1 MDSSEIF
8 HRTPKYS
15 GVTWKCG
22 RGDTS
27 LREVK
32 FNVLITIAFLI
43 CCPSIGFAQLDIYDS
58 TEHPMEY
65 SSYILLEDVWNLE
78 DTAYLEDSTIESM
91 NQIHPGRR
99 AGFWMDQGFIGSP
112 ILLNPI
118 QSGNTAGFA
127 LGGNIFE
134 GYNLSSTRL
143 RNYRGTMPRTLLR
156 YAQGGGE
163 LIYITAEHDQQI
175 FDRWTMGIKY
185 EREKIQNVLY
195 NNLPEINAAR
205 MADNYRL
212 QWRTHFANH
221 TRSYEVFAHLNWNK
235 YNTQETGGSV
245 DTLFYN
251 GLEGRQ
257 KSFSVGGFLTD
268 ADLVYKDAEF
278 RVTQLFRPSLR
289 MDSFDST
296 FNWREANLSKGFWYH
311 TLSHR
316 KNTQWLQ
323 LAVPNEVRFPARQYT
338 AATNDSLVGRVLENT
353 IGRKTLMFK
362 SRFMTD
368 LYARHEYI
376 SVFQSAYGR
385 YRYNN
390 VRVGGKMALGSVSKF
405 QTLVSADA
413 ALLGFN
419 AGDYEVQGKVTGNWR
434 VLHMEIS
441 GSSRL
446 YEPEFYQQA
455 FVTNQYSWVND
466 FKKVKW
472 QELKFKL
479 EQREDKFGLDL
490 QAGVVNDFV
499 FHDTTGFPV
508 QLNDAFTSLK
518 ATAFGKVELFN
529 HLKVEQRFVFQQ
541 VSTDVLPVPALSSVT
556 RIFAQ
561 STFFKGNMEA
571 RLGVDVYYSTPFT
584 GYYYNPLTRAFQ
596 VGTMELGNMPVVDVY
611 LLAKIRTMHLFL
623 SFDQVNQ
630 DVLGI
635 DVYSAA
641 LYPSIGRRLR
651 VGVTWRL
658 FN

>member
-1 MDSSEIF
+1 
-8 HRTPKYS
+8 
-15 GVTWKCG
+15 
-22 RGDTS
+22 
-27 LREVK
+27 
-32 FNVLITIAFLI
+32 
-43 CCPSIGFAQLDIYDS
+43 
-58 TEHPMEY
+58 MEY
-65 SSYILLEDVWNLE
+65 SSFILLEDVWNLE
-78 DTAYLEDSTIESM
+78 DTAYAEDSTIVAM
-91 NQIHPGRR
+91 NQIHPGRQ
-99 AGFWMDQGFIGSP
+99 AGFWLDQGFIGSP
-112 ILLNPI
+112 IRLDVLPT
-118 QSGNTAGFA
+118 GNATGFD
-127 LGGNIFE
+127 LGGNIF
-134 GYNLSSTRL
+134 GAYHLNGKDIRH
-143 RNYRGTMPRTLLR
+143 YRGAIPRTLLK

-163 LIYITAEHDQQI
+163 LIYLTAEHDQQI
-175 FDRWTMGIKY
+175 FDRWTMGVKY

-205 MADNYRL
+205 MSDNYRL
-212 QWRTHFANH
+212 QWRTHFVNH

-235 YNTQETGGSV
+235 YNIQETGGTA

-251 GLEGRQ
+251 ALEGRQ

-278 RVTQLFRPSLR
+278 RVTQLFRPGLR

-296 FNWREANLSKGFWYH
+296 FNWRQANLSKGFWYH
-311 TLSHR
+311 TLSHK

-323 LAVPNEVRFPARQYT
+323 LEVPNETRFPLRQY
-338 AATNDSLVGRVLENT
+338 ADATNDSLVGRTIENT
-353 IGRKTLMFK
+353 IGRKSLMFK

-368 LYARHEYI
+368 VYVRHEYI
-376 SVFQSAYGR
+376 SIFQNAYRR

-390 VRVGGKMALGSVSKF
+390 VRVGGKMAIGSDKSL
-405 QTLVSADA
+405 QTLISANA

-419 AGDYEVQGKVTGNWR
+419 AGDYEIQGKVLGNWKS
-434 VLHMEIS
+434 MQFQIA

-466 FKKVKW
+466 FKKIKW
-472 QELKFKL
+472 QELEFKL
-479 EQREDKFGLDL
+479 NQNQNKFGFHV

-499 FHDTTGFPV
+499 FHDTSGFPA
-508 QLNDAFTSLK
+508 QISNAFTRLK
-518 ATAFGKVELFN
+518 AEGYGQVEFFRVLT
-529 HLKVEQRFVFQQ
+529 LEQKLVFQQ
-541 VSTDVLPVPALSSVT
+541 VSTNRLPVPALSSVT
-556 RIFAQ
+556 RLFAQ

-571 RLGVDVYYSTPFT
+571 RLGVDIYYSTPFT

-596 VGTMELGNMPVVDVY
+596 VGTMGVGNMPVVDVY
-611 LLAKIRTMHLFL
+611 LLAKVRTMHLFV

-630 DVLGI
+630 DVMGI
-635 DVYSAA
+635 DVYSSS